1 MIKNNFVFATNNQEK
16 ERERGEKKKTK
27 FPRKLKAK
35 FELYSFCFTEKKLNN
50 STKTN
55 NK

>member
-16 ERERGEKKKTK
+16 ERERKKKKTK

-50 STKTN
+50 RTKTN